1 MPLRGDDLRSYSQ
14 PATRVTHAWPV
25 SAGAFLRLWPGAGS
39 VATAAAVDLV
49 IGAVRHFDFAG
60 IEGFSTTNY
69 GWLAFSLVGGAGL
82 AWRLAKPPA
91 GWWLLLRPLA
101 APALAFVACLV
112 TVTLMGVLF
121 LPGQPVTETLTTD
134 APGRALWLS
143 VLVAVASCASEGLWA
158 VIRWVRRHRQAER
171 P

>member
-1 MPLRGDDLRSYSQ
+1 
-14 PATRVTHAWPV
+14 
-25 SAGAFLRLWPGAGS
+25 
-39 VATAAAVDLV
+39 
-49 IGAVRHFDFAG
+49 
-60 IEGFSTTNY
+60 
-69 GWLAFSLVGGAGL
+69 
-82 AWRLAKPPA
+82 
-91 GWWLLLRPLA
+91 
-101 APALAFVACLV
+101 
-112 TVTLMGVLF
+112 VLF